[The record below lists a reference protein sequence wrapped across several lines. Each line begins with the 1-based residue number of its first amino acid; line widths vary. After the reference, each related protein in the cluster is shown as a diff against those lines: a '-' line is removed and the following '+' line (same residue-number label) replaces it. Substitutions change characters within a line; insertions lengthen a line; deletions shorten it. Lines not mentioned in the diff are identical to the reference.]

1 VQVLEKLKFLC
12 FHGPFLL
19 CIIRCCWKLLSICHL
34 PNTQHLKP
42 TSCKCQTLLYQWTRS
57 LPPRSTH
64 SSTWHIQ
71 WHVTRTWVVIIQ
83 SYNERVTIIISYY
96 ALLLSLSQKK
106 KKKNTK
112 QNKTQPPRN
121 VLWYPM
127 WWTFVPSLMDFWF
140 SRIYIYI
147 ALSVCGQIW
156 EKKK

>member
-1 VQVLEKLKFLC
+1 MQVLEKLKFLC

-106 KKKNTK
+106 KKTQNRTK
-112 QNKTQPPRN
+112 HSLLAMFCDIQCGE
-121 VLWYPM
+121 LSFLA
-127 WWTFVPSLMDFWF
+127 WWIFGSVG
-140 SRIYIYI
+140 YIYI